1 MKSQIFKK
9 LQGSPHITRK
19 DFWLTIIPALLWLI
33 GVYSRPYLI
42 ETHCAKKPGTCV
54 PASVNFFDQ
63 PSLGLERSDADRLS
77 FWTQDLSGVIALTT
91 PALWNG
97 TLAWM
102 GRISPALALGQTA
115 VDLTIILQTAAWN
128 GVATETT
135 RLIVQRPRP
144 FVYSR
149 PEEGNNP
156 ASYVSFYSGHTSFSA
171 ASMSALFMT
180 LLGRDAPTPLLIVIG
195 ALAQILILSTAFFR
209 VLAGRHFITDVL
221 TGAVMG
227 AFVALIVALFHRKRR
242 DIANI

>member
-9 LQGSPHITRK
+9 LQGSPHISRK
-19 DFWLTIIPALLWLI
+19 DFWLTIIPALFWLI
-33 GVYSRPYLI
+33 GVYSRPYVI
-42 ETHCAKKPGTCV
+42 ETHCSKKPDSCV

-102 GRISPALALGQTA
+102 GRVSRVIALSQTA
-115 VDLTIILQTAAWN
+115 VDLTIILQTVAWN
-128 GVATETT
+128 GLATEST

-156 ASYVSFYSGHTSFSA
+156 ASYVSFYSGHTSFAA
-171 ASMSALFMT
+171 ASMSSLFLT
-180 LLGRDAPTPLLIVIG
+180 LLGRNAPTPLLIVIA
-195 ALAQILILSTAFFR
+195 ALAQILVLSTAFFR

-227 AFVALIVALFHRKRR
+227 ALVALTVARLHRSRQR
-242 DIANI
+242 HFL